1 MKTNALRVIGTG
13 GLIAG
18 TLDITQ
24 AFILFGSRVP
34 LGISAA
40 LIGKAAERA
49 GAFVPVYIL
58 GLVLHYGI
66 ATTWTTAYYL
76 ASRKL
81 TFMTEHWVVCGLLY
95 GLVVE
100 CVMSYVVLPLSA
112 LHAVGPYE
120 LKDVLLGLSVHM
132 ITIGLPIAFTVS
144 WFARGTRSA
153 PS

>member
-1 MKTNALRVIGTG
+1 MKKNALLVIGTG

-24 AFILFGSRVP
+24 ALILFGSRVP

-40 LIGKAAERA
+40 LLGKTAERA
-49 GAFVPVYIL
+49 GPQALIYVL
-58 GLVLHYGI
+58 GLVLHYSI
-66 ATTWTTAYYL
+66 ATTWTAAYYL

-81 TFMTEHWVVCGLLY
+81 TFMTEHPIVCGLLY
-95 GLVVE
+95 GMVVE

-132 ITIGLPIAFTVS
+132 ITIGLPIALTVS
-144 WFARGTRSA
+144 WFAKRTRSA

>member
-1 MKTNALRVIGTG
+1 MKKNALLTIGAG

-18 TLDITQ
+18 TIDIAQ
-24 AFILFGSRVP
+24 AFFFFGRRVP

-40 LIGKAAERA
+40 LIGQAAERA
-49 GAFVPVYIL
+49 GPQVPIYVL
-58 GLVLHYGI
+58 GLLLHFSI

-81 TFMTEHWVVCGLLY
+81 TFMTEHPVVCGLLF

-100 CVMSYVVLPLSA
+100 CCMSYLVLPLSA
-112 LHAVGPYE
+112 LHATGPYE
-120 LKDVLLGLSVHM
+120 LHDVLLGMGVHM
-132 ITIGLPIAFTVS
+132 VTIGLPIALTVS

>member
-1 MKTNALRVIGTG
+1 MKKSALRAIGAG

-24 AFILFGSRVP
+24 ALILFGWRVP

-40 LIGKAAERA
+40 LIGTAA
-49 GAFVPVYIL
+49 GQTGPLVPVYIL
-58 GLVLHYGI
+58 GVVLHYGI
-66 ATTWTTAYYL
+66 ATTWTAAYYL

-81 TFMTEHWVVCGLLY
+81 TFMTEHPLVCGLLY
-95 GLVVE
+95 GMVVE

-120 LKDVLLGLSVHM
+120 LKTVLLGLGVHM
-132 ITIGLPIAFTVS
+132 ITIGLPISYSIRRF
-144 WFARGTRSA
+144 G
-153 PS
+153 

>member
-1 MKTNALRVIGTG
+1 MKKSAVLAIGAG

-18 TLDITQ
+18 TIDITQ
-24 AFILFGSRVP
+24 AFILFGHRVP

-40 LIGKAAERA
+40 LIGKTAERA
-49 GAFVPVYIL
+49 GPVALMYVL
-58 GLVLHYGI
+58 GLALHYGI
-66 ATTWTTAYYL
+66 ATTWTAAYYL

-81 TFMTEHWVVCGLLY
+81 TFMTEHPVVCGLLY

-120 LKDVLLGLSVHM
+120 LHDVLLGMGVHM
-132 ITIGLPIAFTVS
+132 VSIGLPIAFSVRQ
-144 WFARGTRSA
+144 FAPATR
-153 PS
+153 

>member
-1 MKTNALRVIGTG
+1 MKKNALRAIAAG

-18 TLDITQ
+18 TLDISQ
-24 AFILFGSRVP
+24 ALLLFGWRVP

-40 LIGKAAERA
+40 LIGNAAERA
-49 GAFVPVYIL
+49 GTLVPVYIL

-81 TFMTEHWVVCGLLY
+81 TFMTEHPLVCGLLY
-95 GLVVE
+95 GMVVE

-120 LKDVLLGLSVHM
+120 LKAVLLGLGVHM
-132 ITIGLPIAFTVS
+132 ITIGLPIAFSVRR
-144 WFARGTRSA
+144 FG
-153 PS
+153 

>member
-1 MKTNALRVIGTG
+1 MKKNALLTIGAG

-18 TLDITQ
+18 TIDIAQ
-24 AFILFGSRVP
+24 AFFFFGRRVP

-40 LIGKAAERA
+40 LLGKAAERA
-49 GAFVPVYIL
+49 GPVAAVYVL
-58 GLVLHYGI
+58 GLVLHYCI
-66 ATTWTTAYYL
+66 ATTWTAAYYL

-81 TFMTEHWVVCGLLY
+81 PFMTQYPVVCGLLY

-112 LHAVGPYE
+112 LHATGPYE
-120 LKDVLLGLSVHM
+120 LHDVLLGMGVHM
-132 ITIGLPIAFTVS
+132 ITIGLPIALTVS
-144 WFARGTRSA
+144 WFATGTRSA

>member
-1 MKTNALRVIGTG
+1 MKRNALRAIAAG

-24 AFILFGSRVP
+24 AFLLFGWRVP

-40 LIGKAAERA
+40 LIGEAAERA
-49 GAFVPVYIL
+49 PVVPVYTL
-58 GLVLHYGI
+58 GLVLHFGI

-81 TFMTEHWVVCGLLY
+81 TFMTEHPIVCGLLY
-95 GLVVE
+95 GMVVE

-120 LKDVLLGLSVHM
+120 LKNVLLGLGVHM
-132 ITIGLPIAFTVS
+132 ITIGLPIAFSVRR
-144 WFARGTRSA
+144 FG
-153 PS
+153 

>member
-1 MKTNALRVIGTG
+1 MKTNALRVIGAG

-18 TLDITQ
+18 TIDIAQ
-24 AFILFGSRVP
+24 AIFFFGWRVP

-40 LIGKAAERA
+40 LLGKAAERA
-49 GAFVPVYIL
+49 GPPAAIYVL

-95 GLVVE
+95 GVVVE

-120 LKDVLLGLSVHM
+120 LKDVLLGLGVHM
-132 ITIGLPIAFTVS
+132 VTIGLPIAFSVR
-144 WFARGTRSA
+144 WFERETR
-153 PS
+153 